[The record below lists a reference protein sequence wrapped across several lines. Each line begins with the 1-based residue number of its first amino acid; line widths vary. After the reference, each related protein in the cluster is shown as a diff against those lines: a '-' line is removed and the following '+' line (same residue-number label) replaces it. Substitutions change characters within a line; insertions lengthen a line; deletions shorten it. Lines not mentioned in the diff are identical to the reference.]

1 MRLIV
6 SSSRRASTSASGP
19 TRPSVTNCIQLPS
32 PFLFRLIIIAVSI
45 LLPFEAR
52 AYQSW
57 QEGPYLTNFDALEA
71 ASYSAVDD
79 PLVVPASS
87 LLTACRADPN
97 ATSVELDG
105 SEITLEADGID
116 DASNANVEIVSASS
130 AQAQCDANLASVCV
144 VPRGLRL
151 IMDGNLNVPALK
163 VQGDLVWREDD
174 QVGDEQYL
182 CAGYVAVEGEL

>member
-1 MRLIV
+1 MV
-6 SSSRRASTSASGP
+6 FT
-19 TRPSVTNCIQLPS
+19 
-32 PFLFRLIIIAVSI
+32 
-45 LLPFEAR
+45 
-52 AYQSW
+52 
-57 QEGPYLTNFDALEA
+57 D
-71 ASYSAVDD
+71 SAVDD
-79 PLVVPASS
+79 PLVVPAS
-87 LLTACRADPN
+87 LLTACRADQN
-97 ATSVELDG
+97 ATSVSVELDG
-105 SEITLEADGID
+105 SEIILEADGV

-151 IMDGNLNVPALK
+151 VMDGDLNVPALK